1 MTNDFDMTDSM
12 NAPVRRM
19 LREMGVR
26 QEALTNEADL
36 TLDLGLDSLDRIDLL
51 VQLEIRYGIR
61 IVDQE
66 WHRLHTI
73 RQMEYYVAE
82 QIGRK
87 RCLTSSLVK
96 ADIETAA

>member
-1 MTNDFDMTDSM
+1 M

-26 QEALTNEADL
+26 QDALSNEADL

-61 IVDQE
+61 IVDQD

-73 RQMEYYVAE
+73 RQMEHYVAE

-87 RCLTSSLVK
+87 LCLGQPVGQS
-96 ADIETAA
+96 